1 MAMYSFFVARVF
13 SVRGAQEEEKIE
25 RERERERMQVKH
37 AGYGNTYSTKLG
49 ATDVK

>member
-13 SVRGAQEEEKIE
+13 SVRGAQEEEKIYIY
-25 RERERERMQVKH
+25 RERMQVKH

>member
-25 RERERERMQVKH
+25 RERERERENASKARRVRKYLQH
-37 AGYGNTYSTKLG
+37 QTGS
-49 ATDVK
+49 D

>member
-1 MAMYSFFVARVF
+1 MLEGLKKRRKKS
-13 SVRGAQEEEKIE
+13 IE
-25 RERERERMQVKH
+25 RERERMKLKH